1 MTVSRFA
8 IILICLAC
16 TLAWC
21 APIKAQETGKSND
34 EALDSLLEKL
44 SEPGAK
50 TRKTETSAGKP
61 AKEANQ
67 RPKSEAAKKAGTS
80 KPKPD
85 SPPQAKPAAKQAGK
99 PAKPSSSGSSDVS
112 SKDKELDQLLEKLG
126 ETRDEPAAEDRTRGR
141 RPPGEDA
148 EPSQPSTG
156 KSDQAKSKS
165 KPGANN
171 PGLEGKDKE
180 LDERLEEFAGK
191 KRKKNQS
198 DQQAG
203 TGQLGQ
209 IIKEMRDVE
218 QRLEK
223 PDTSEDT
230 QGKQKQIVKKIETMI
245 EQIRQ
250 SSSSG
255 MAMRQ
260 VKQPGGKPGS
270 QQPGQTPGA
279 NAQGAPPSKPAKPS
293 DRHSPAGGKE
303 VWGHLPAELRQE
315 MENVFKEDALAT
327 KEDLIRRYYLSVSKR
342 KLVREE

>member
-1 MTVSRFA
+1 MTASRFA

-16 TLAWC
+16 MVAWC
-21 APIKAQETGKSND
+21 ARIKAQETGKSSD

-50 TRKTETSAGKP
+50 TKKTEASAGK
-61 AKEANQ
+61 AARETNQ
-67 RPKSEAAKKAGTS
+67 QTKSAASKKAAS

-85 SPPQAKPAAKQAGK
+85 SPPQAKTAAKQTGK

-126 ETRDEPAAEDRTRGR
+126 ETRDEPSAEDRTRGR

-148 EPSQPSTG
+148 EPSQPSSG
-156 KSDQAKSKS
+156 KGDQTKS
-165 KPGANN
+165 KPKPDASN
-171 PGLEGKDKE
+171 PGLEGKDKA
-180 LDERLEEFAGK
+180 LDERLEELAGK
-191 KRKKNQS
+191 KKKKNRS
-198 DQQAG
+198 DEQAG

-218 QRLEK
+218 QRLGK

-260 VKQPGGKPGS
+260 VKQPGGKPGN

>member
-1 MTVSRFA
+1 MTASRFT

-21 APIKAQETGKSND
+21 TPIKAQETGKSSD

-50 TRKTETSAGKP
+50 TKKIETSAGKP
-61 AKEANQ
+61 AKEASQ
-67 RPKSEAAKKAGTS
+67 RPKSEAAKKAATS

-85 SPPQAKPAAKQAGK
+85 SPPQAKTAAKQAGK
-99 PAKPSSSGSSDVS
+99 PAKPSSAGSSDVS

-141 RPPGEDA
+141 RPPGEEG

-156 KSDQAKSKS
+156 KGDQAKSKP

-191 KRKKNQS
+191 KRKKNRS
-198 DQQAG
+198 DEQAG

-230 QGKQKQIVKKIETMI
+230 QGKQKQIVKKIETLI

-260 VKQPGGKPGS
+260 VKQPGGKPGN

-279 NAQGAPPSKPAKPS
+279 NAQGAPPTKPAKPS

-303 VWGHLPAELRQE
+303 IWGHLPDELRQE